1 MDQTEE
7 VTAEFKTEEIKQE
20 AAELPTPVAPK
31 SDPKAW
37 IPVAVGLIAL
47 AITVAVAIR
56 LWLVA

>member
-20 AAELPTPVAPK
+20 AAVLPTPVTQK

-37 IPVAVGLIAL
+37 IPVAIGLLTLALMAAIAFRFWL
-47 AITVAVAIR
+47 AP
-56 LWLVA
+56 